1 VVLRTA
7 ITDLLRDEANLL
19 RLERTAEPG
28 QLYYTTY
35 LAYNLDALAVAPL
48 DRGMAV
54 QRRFADAGG
63 PISTARVGDVF
74 SVTVTI
80 VAPTDL
86 YHLQVEAPIPAG
98 VEALDPNLPTGFQYD
113 PMGQPIL
120 QPVDAA
126 AGGWWNWTPAAVDF
140 RDDKVALFATY
151 LPAGT
156 YAVHL
161 PGAGHAARRV
171 PRPAA
176 RGEMMYFPEVW
187 GRSGGR
193 VVYGDE

>member
-1 VVLRTA
+1 
-7 ITDLLRDEANLL
+7 
-19 RLERTAEPG
+19 
-28 QLYYTTY
+28 
-35 LAYNLDALAVAPL
+35 VAPL
-48 DRGMAV
+48 DRGIAV

-126 AGGWWNWTPAAVDF
+126 AGGWWNWTPPH
-140 RDDKVALFATY
+140 RLPRRQGGALCD
-151 LPAGT
+151 LPARGHLRL
-156 YAVHL
+156 HL

-176 RGEMMYFPEVW
+176 RM
-187 GRSGGR
+187 GR
-193 VVYGDE
+193 